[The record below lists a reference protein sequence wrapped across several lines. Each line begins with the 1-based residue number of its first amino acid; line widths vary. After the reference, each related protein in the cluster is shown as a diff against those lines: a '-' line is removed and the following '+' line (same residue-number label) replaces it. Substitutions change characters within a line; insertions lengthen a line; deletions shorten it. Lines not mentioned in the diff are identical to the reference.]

1 MTTTKRTRKT
11 SKRAE
16 AIQTRKP
23 KVSAPQPIV
32 DLPPNPFT
40 FEVLSLA
47 SKQRSNARKVEVL
60 KKYEHESIKAIFIW
74 NYDDSVISLLPEGE
88 VPYSS
93 LKDEQNTNG
102 TLSTKIDQT
111 VGTMQYNDTTSMG
124 NATDMKR
131 DRTTL
136 RREWTKLYNFI
147 KGGNDSLS
155 GLRRETMFIQILEG
169 LHPLDAEILCLM
181 KDKKLYDKYKIT
193 KENVT
198 EAYPDIVWGVR

>member
-155 GLRRETMFIQILEG
+155 SLRRETMFIQILEG

-193 KENVT
+193 KENVI

>member
-11 SKRAE
+11 SKKAE

-23 KVSAPQPIV
+23 KVSTPQPIV

-40 FEVLSLA
+40 FEVLALA
-47 SKQRSNARKVEVL
+47 SKQRSNAKKVEVL

-74 NYDDSVISLLPEGE
+74 NYDDSVVSLLPEGE

-93 LKDEQNTNG
+93 LKDEQISSG
-102 TLSTKIDQT
+102 TLSTKVNQL
-111 VGTMQYNDTTSMG
+111 VGTMEYNDTVSMG
-124 NATDMKR
+124 NATDLKQG
-131 DRTTL
+131 RTTL
-136 RREWTKLYNFI
+136 RKEWTKLYNFI
-147 KGGNDSLS
+147 RGGNDSLNS
-155 GLRRETMFIQILEG
+155 LRRETMFIQILEG

-193 KENVT
+193 KENVI